1 MTIYKDFSL
10 GFAPHPLTGD
20 VSSVVD
26 ERAVIQSIK
35 NIVLT
40 NQFER
45 PFSSQDI
52 SGNITGLLFELADG
66 ILETTIKDE
75 LFIAIANYEPR
86 ATILDIITKLNPGGN
101 SLVVT
106 ITFSIKRR
114 ETPVTF
120 DLLIQ
125 RT

>member
-52 SGNITGLLFELADG
+52 SANISALLFELADG